1 MPRWSKPL
9 LSALLVLPLASH
21 AADSYPAGPIDPKRM
36 SDIVKTISSDEFQ
49 GRAPGTPGEAKTVEY
64 LIERFKAL
72 GLKPA
77 GDKGGWTQAVP
88 LSRIQ
93 IAASP
98 SISVSG
104 AGERLDLRQ
113 FSEIS
118 LSTLQPVDQVEI
130 ANAPMVFVGYG
141 VKAPERGWDD
151 FKGADLKGKVVV
163 FLVNDP
169 DFEAVQGDDSF
180 GKFGGKAMTY
190 YGRWTYKYEEAARQ
204 GAIAALIVHETAGT
218 GYGWSTVIAPQ
229 GETYDVVRGE
239 ADAKPV
245 PVQGWIQ
252 RDAAVDL
259 FRRAGLDFEA
269 LKASAKRADF
279 KPVPIGQATLSVKLA
294 VTHTTVESR
303 NVLAKVEGSKRPE
316 ETVMFGA
323 HWDAYGVGAPD
334 ASGATIRHG
343 ANDDGMGVAAV
354 LEVARAFAKAKQK
367 PERSVVFAI
376 WTAEERG
383 LLGSETYA
391 AHPLVPLAK
400 TAANLTFDVL
410 LTAGPA
416 HDVVLVG
423 NGQDGLEQDL
433 DRVAAKQK
441 RTVTPDSH
449 PEKGLFYR
457 ADHFSF
463 AKRGVPTLLLMSMAG
478 GADLVQG
485 GREAGNKWVDDYTAN
500 CYHKPCDAW
509 SADWDLRGA
518 AQDVD
523 LFYEIGRE
531 LANSTRWPSW
541 SAGSEFTGIR
551 AKSEADRHS

>member
-1 MPRWSKPL
+1 MSRRSKL
-9 LSALLVLPLASH
+9 IASALMVLPLAAFA
-21 AADSYPAGPIDPKRM
+21 AADFPSGPISPKEM
-36 SDIVKTISSDEFQ
+36 SETVRIIASDEFQ

-64 LIERFKAL
+64 LIGRFKAL
-72 GLKPA
+72 GLSPA
-77 GDKGGWTQAVP
+77 GDNGGWTQAVP
-88 LSRIQ
+88 LSRAQ
-93 IAASP
+93 VAPSP
-98 SISVSG
+98 AIWVDG
-104 AGERLDLRQ
+104 AGDKLDLQQ
-113 FSEIS
+113 FAQIS
-118 LSTLQPVDQVEI
+118 LSTLQPSDSVAIV
-130 ANAPMVFVGYG
+130 NAPMVFVGYG

-151 FKGADLKGKVVV
+151 FKGADLRGKVAV
-163 FLVNDP
+163 FLINDP

-204 GAIAALIVHETAGT
+204 GAAAAIIVHETAGA

-229 GETYDVVRGE
+229 GETFDAVRGPN
-239 ADAKPV
+239 DAKPV

-279 KPVPIGQATLSVKLA
+279 KPVAIGQATLSANLA
-294 VTHTTVESR
+294 VTHSIVQSQ
-303 NVLAKVEGSKRPE
+303 NVLAKIEGTKRPD
-316 ETVMFGA
+316 ETIMYGA
-323 HWDAYGVGAPD
+323 HWDAYGIGAPD

-354 LEVARAFAKAKQK
+354 LEVARAFAKARQK
-367 PERSVVFAI
+367 PERSVVFAL

-383 LLGSETYA
+383 LIGSETYA

-400 TAANLTFDVL
+400 TVANLTFDVL

-416 HDVVLVG
+416 HDVVLIG
-423 NGQDGLEQDL
+423 AGQDTLEQDL
-433 DRVAAKQK
+433 GQLAAKQK
-441 RTVTPDSH
+441 RAITPDPH

-463 AKRGVPTLLLMSMAG
+463 AKRGVPTLLMMSMAG
-478 GADLVQG
+478 GADLVKG

-500 CYHKPCDAW
+500 CYHKACDAW

-523 LFYEIGRE
+523 LFYELGRD
-531 LANSTRWPSW
+531 LAFSSRWPSW
-541 SAGSEFTGIR
+541 NAGSEFTAIR
-551 AKSEADRHS
+551 AKTDGERK

>member
-1 MPRWSKPL
+1 MSRRSNL
-9 LSALLVLPLASH
+9 VATALLALPLAAF
-21 AADSYPAGPIDPKRM
+21 AAPDISSGPIDPKTM
-36 SDIVKTISSDEFQ
+36 SDIVKTLASDDFQ
-49 GRAPGTPGEAKTVEY
+49 GRSPGTPGEAKTIDY
-64 LIERFKAL
+64 LIGRFKAL
-72 GLKPA
+72 GVEPA
-77 GDKGGWTQAVP
+77 GDQGGWTQAVP
-88 LSRIQ
+88 LLRTQVGPAPAI
-93 IAASP
+93 
-98 SISVSG
+98 SISG
-104 AGERLDLRQ
+104 AGDKLDLQQ
-113 FSEIS
+113 FAQIS

-130 ANAPMVFVGYG
+130 AGAPMVFVGYG

-204 GAIAALIVHETAGT
+204 GAAAALIVHETAGAA
-218 GYGWSTVIAPQ
+218 YGWSTVIAPQ
-229 GETYDVVRGE
+229 GETYDAVRGPN
-239 ADAKPV
+239 DAKPV

-252 RDAAVDL
+252 HDAAVDL

-279 KPVPIGQATLSVKLA
+279 KPVAIGQATLSAKLP
-294 VTHTTVESR
+294 VTHTIVESR
-303 NVLAKVEGSKRPE
+303 NVLAKIKGTKRPD

-334 ASGATIRHG
+334 ATGATIRRG
-343 ANDDGMGVAAV
+343 AIDDGMGVAAV
-354 LEVARAFAKAKQK
+354 LEAARAFATAKKK
-367 PERSVVFAI
+367 PDRTVVFAL

-383 LLGSETYA
+383 LIGSETYA
-391 AHPLVPLAK
+391 AHPPVSMAK

-410 LTAGPA
+410 QTAGPA
-416 HDVVLVG
+416 HDLVLVG
-423 NGQDGLEQDL
+423 AGQDTLEQDL
-433 DRVAAKQK
+433 GRLAAKQK
-441 RTVTPDSH
+441 RTITPDSH

-463 AKRGVPTLLLMSMAG
+463 AKRGVPTLLMMSMAG

-500 CYHKPCDAW
+500 CYHKTCDAW

-523 LFYEIGRE
+523 LIYELGRE
-531 LANSTRWPSW
+531 LAFSDRWPGW
-541 SAGSEFTGIR
+541 SAGSEFSAIR
-551 AKSEADRHS
+551 AKSDSERK

>member
-1 MPRWSKPL
+1 MSRRSTL
-9 LSALLVLPLASH
+9 IASALLALPLAAF
-21 AADSYPAGPIDPKRM
+21 AAPDAPSGPIDPKIM
-36 SDIVKTISSDEFQ
+36 SDIVKTLASDAFQ
-49 GRAPGTPGEAKTVEY
+49 GRSPGTPGEAKTVDY

-72 GLKPA
+72 GVEPA
-77 GDKGGWTQAVP
+77 GDQGGWTQAVP
-88 LSRIQ
+88 LLRTQ
-93 IAASP
+93 IGPSP
-98 SISVSG
+98 AISISG
-104 AGERLDLRQ
+104 AGDKLDLQQ
-113 FSEIS
+113 FAQIS
-118 LSTLQPVDQVEI
+118 LSTLQPLDQIEI
-130 ANAPMVFVGYG
+130 SNAPMVFVGYG

-204 GAIAALIVHETAGT
+204 GAAAALIVHETAAAA
-218 GYGWSTVIAPQ
+218 YGWSTVIAPQ
-229 GETYDVVRGE
+229 GETYDAVRGPN
-239 ADAKPV
+239 DAKPV

-279 KPVPIGQATLSVKLA
+279 KPVPIGQATLSAKLS
-294 VTHTTVESR
+294 VSHTIVESR
-303 NVLAKVEGSKRPE
+303 NVLAQIKGAKRPDE
-316 ETVMFGA
+316 AVMLGA

-334 ASGATIRHG
+334 ATGATIRRG

-354 LEVARAFAKAKQK
+354 LETARAFAKARKK
-367 PERSVVFAI
+367 PDRTVVFAL

-383 LLGSETYA
+383 LIGSETYA
-391 AHPLVPLAK
+391 AHPPIAAAK
-400 TAANLTFDVL
+400 TVANLTFDVL
-410 LTAGPA
+410 QTAGPA
-416 HDVVLVG
+416 HDLVLVG
-423 NGQDGLEQDL
+423 AGQDTLEQDL
-433 DRVAAKQK
+433 GRLAAKQG
-441 RTVTPDSH
+441 RTITPDPH

-463 AKRGVPTLLLMSMAG
+463 AKRGVPTLLMMSLAG

-500 CYHKPCDAW
+500 CYHKTCDAW

-523 LFYEIGRE
+523 LIYELSRE
-531 LANSTRWPSW
+531 LAFSDRWPGWNAS
-541 SAGSEFTGIR
+541 SEFSAIR
-551 AKSEADRHS
+551 AKTDGERK

>member
-1 MPRWSKPL
+1 MSRRFL
-9 LSALLVLPLASH
+9 IASALIALPLAAL
-21 AADSYPAGPIDPKRM
+21 AAPDVSSGPINPKIM
-36 SDIVKTISSDEFQ
+36 SDIVKTLASDDFQ
-49 GRAPGTPGEAKTVEY
+49 GRSPGTPGEAKTIDY
-64 LIERFKAL
+64 LVNRFKAL
-72 GLKPA
+72 GVEPA

-88 LSRIQ
+88 LLRTQ
-93 IAASP
+93 VAPSP
-98 SISVSG
+98 AISISG
-104 AGERLDLRQ
+104 AGDKLDLQQ
-113 FSEIS
+113 FGQIS
-118 LSTLQPVDQVEI
+118 LSTLQPLDQVEI

-204 GAIAALIVHETAGT
+204 GAAAALIVHETAGAA
-218 GYGWSTVIAPQ
+218 YGWSTVIAPQ
-229 GETYDVVRGE
+229 GETYDVVRGPN
-239 ADAKPV
+239 DTKPV

-252 RDAAVDL
+252 HDAAVDL
-259 FRRAGLDFEA
+259 FRRAGLDFDA

-279 KPVPIGQATLSVKLA
+279 KPVAIGQATLSAKLA
-294 VTHTTVESR
+294 VTHTIVESR
-303 NVLAKVEGSKRPE
+303 NVLAKITGAKRPD

-334 ASGATIRHG
+334 ATGTTIRRG
-343 ANDDGMGVAAV
+343 AIDDGMGVAAV
-354 LEVARAFAKAKQK
+354 FEAARAFAEAKKK
-367 PERSVVFAI
+367 PDRTVVFAL
-376 WTAEERG
+376 WPAEERG
-383 LLGSETYA
+383 LIGSETYA
-391 AHPLVPLAK
+391 AHPPVSMAK

-410 LTAGPA
+410 QTAGPA
-416 HDVVLVG
+416 HDLVLVG
-423 NGQDGLEQDL
+423 AGQDSLEQDL
-433 DRVAAKQK
+433 GRLAAKQK
-441 RTVTPDSH
+441 RTITPDSH

-500 CYHKPCDAW
+500 CYHKACDAW

-523 LFYEIGRE
+523 LVYQLGRE
-531 LANSTRWPSW
+531 LAFSDRWPGW
-541 SAGSEFTGIR
+541 NAGSEFSAIR
-551 AKSEADRHS
+551 AKTEADRK